1 MGRFEYTTYVQFSS
15 DVDVD
20 MGWVTGE
27 IVKFNG
33 VLANWFVN
41 VVSVG
46 IETDSVGIPIPV

>member
-1 MGRFEYTTYVQFSS
+1 MGSFEYTTYVQFSS

>member
-1 MGRFEYTTYVQFSS
+1 MGSFEYTTYVQFSS

-46 IETDSVGIPIPV
+46 IETDSIGTPV